1 MKVSVS
7 DVNAT
12 QKRLSVE
19 VPADEVQAELDKQ
32 YRTLA
37 KNVKIK
43 GFRPGKVPRNILKV
57 YYGKAVE
64 EDVAQKLI
72 EKTFPNAIESEGI
85 KPLATPDLESFSYGE
100 DGGLKYAVVVEIA
113 PDFEAKNYKGLKLK
127 RMKVEPPT
135 EEDIQKELENVA
147 ESCATLESLGEDAT
161 VEEGV
166 LVTADVTPLV
176 DGKVDED
183 FAEEE
188 LIIEV
193 GKTELYHPEFTRHL
207 IGARVGD
214 TVEIELY
221 YSNSEEA
228 PTEDWV
234 GKKVTFYVDIHEI
247 LRKEIPPID
256 DELAKEVGV
265 ESLEELKKSIRER
278 IEKQRE
284 ERAKQL
290 LWKQIDRA
298 LLLSH
303 DIPVPEKAVL
313 EEAKSE
319 IKSIETQLIRQG
331 VGLSKDWSE
340 DERLQNAVRPE
351 VELSVKLRLI
361 LDKIAQQEG
370 IALDDAEVDEIYG
383 ELARVFKTSL
393 DEARQRFLKTVLFER
408 MKANMLRKKVYEFI
422 EENAEIE
429 EASEE
434 EILKELRKEEENT
447 AGTKEGVE

>member
-1 MKVSVS
+1 
-7 DVNAT
+7 
-12 QKRLSVE
+12 
-19 VPADEVQAELDKQ
+19 
-32 YRTLA
+32 
-37 KNVKIK
+37 
-43 GFRPGKVPRNILKV
+43 
-57 YYGKAVE
+57 
-64 EDVAQKLI
+64 
-72 EKTFPNAIESEGI
+72 
-85 KPLATPDLESFSYGE
+85 
-100 DGGLKYAVVVEIA
+100 
-113 PDFEAKNYKGLKLK
+113 
-127 RMKVEPPT
+127 
-135 EEDIQKELENVA
+135 
-147 ESCATLESLGEDAT
+147 
-161 VEEGV
+161 
-166 LVTADVTPLV
+166 
-176 DGKVDED
+176 
-183 FAEEE
+183 
-188 LIIEV
+188 
-193 GKTELYHPEFTRHL
+193 
-207 IGARVGD
+207 
-214 TVEIELY
+214 
-221 YSNSEEA
+221 
-228 PTEDWV
+228 
-234 GKKVTFYVDIHEI
+234 
-247 LRKEIPPID
+247 
-256 DELAKEVGV
+256 V

>member
-1 MKVSVS
+1 M
-7 DVNAT
+7 
-12 QKRLSVE
+12 
-19 VPADEVQAELDKQ
+19 
-32 YRTLA
+32 
-37 KNVKIK
+37 
-43 GFRPGKVPRNILKV
+43 
-57 YYGKAVE
+57 
-64 EDVAQKLI
+64 
-72 EKTFPNAIESEGI
+72 
-85 KPLATPDLESFSYGE
+85 
-100 DGGLKYAVVVEIA
+100 
-113 PDFEAKNYKGLKLK
+113 
-127 RMKVEPPT
+127 
-135 EEDIQKELENVA
+135 
-147 ESCATLESLGEDAT
+147 
-161 VEEGV
+161 
-166 LVTADVTPLV
+166 
-176 DGKVDED
+176 
-183 FAEEE
+183 
-188 LIIEV
+188 
-193 GKTELYHPEFTRHL
+193 
-207 IGARVGD
+207 
-214 TVEIELY
+214 
-221 YSNSEEA
+221 
-228 PTEDWV
+228 
-234 GKKVTFYVDIHEI
+234 
-247 LRKEIPPID
+247 
-256 DELAKEVGV
+256 